1 MQIKDIK
8 LTQPYSFVRIYH
20 SDSSVKLP
28 GIVIIPGGSYNRI
41 LDRDSERVALTF
53 ATHAFEAFVVHYP
66 ILVHKNYRDALT
78 AIIQAFDYITAHAED
93 LNVDVDQLGIIGF
106 SAGGQLAAA
115 YSNQQATRAKF
126 VALGYPVIQPTID
139 DKMGVKTENVA
150 KLVHDD
156 TPRTFLWGS
165 INDGLTAYVDH
176 VAVYAQALAEHH
188 VPFELHEF
196 ATGNHGM
203 ALANKYTAIVNKD
216 RQDLHLSRWFPLF
229 LEWLRN

>member
-1 MQIKDIK
+1 MKIQSVD
-8 LTQPYSFVRIYH
+8 LRQPYSSLTVYQ
-20 SDSSVKLP
+20 SDSTVDLP

-53 ATHAFEAFVVHYP
+53 ATHAFESFVVHYP
-66 ILVHKNYRDALT
+66 ILEHKNYQDALT
-78 AIIQAFDYITAHAED
+78 AISQAFDYITDNAKAFH
-93 LNVDVDQLGIIGF
+93 VDPNKLGIIGF

-115 YSNQQATRAKF
+115 YSNQATTKAKF
-126 VALGYPVIQPTID
+126 AALGYPVIQPTID
-139 DKMGVKTENVA
+139 DKMGVHTENVA
-150 KLVHDD
+150 KLVTDQ

-165 INDGLTAYVDH
+165 INDGLTPYLDH
-176 VAVYAQALAEHH
+176 VAVYAKALASHH

-203 ALANKYTAIVNKD
+203 ALANEYTAIVNKD

-229 LEWLRN
+229 LEWLKS